1 MSFLRLVLLS
11 ALTLTAGCSE
21 KVNVN
26 VSCVTTAAPAVEC
39 DVTQTEGKSEVE
51 VCWDFAV
58 TCGNGAVVKAER
70 TCQKVKD
77 GATVKTT
84 IGADKL
90 TGIADCAGNSPPTG
104 KLENLTINGEVPK

>member
-1 MSFLRLVLLS
+1 MSFLRIL
-11 ALTLTAGCSE
+11 ALTTLTLAAGCSE
-21 KVNVN
+21 KVNIN

-39 DVTQTEGKSEVE
+39 DVKQTEGKSEVE

-58 TCGNGAVVKAER
+58 TCGNGAVVKASR

-90 TGIADCAGNSPPTG
+90 TGVENCAGDSPPTG
-104 KLENLTINGEVPK
+104 KLENMTINGKAPE